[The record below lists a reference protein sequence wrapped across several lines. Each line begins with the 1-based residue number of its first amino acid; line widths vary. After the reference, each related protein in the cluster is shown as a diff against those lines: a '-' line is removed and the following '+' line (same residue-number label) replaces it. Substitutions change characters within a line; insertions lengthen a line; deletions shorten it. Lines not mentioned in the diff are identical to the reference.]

1 MPLIRVSDEVY
12 QHFKNNSRDGESID
26 ATIRRITKLST
37 VNAYRKYADREKL
50 IPLEAYRWMILS
62 AYMGSEL
69 NAPLKRAYLQ
79 THVENLLDEHN
90 LAEVYPAD
98 FSLTPSKNSP
108 RTRWKAR
115 IANIVGRLE
124 ESKVL
129 NPVINDD
136 GGFSKGLEID
146 PNIHKEFMLV
156 GLHIDRKQGKC
167 HLTQMPKLVTSYNW
181 NVLQPLTVDEEVHP
195 PLYKAEDGEER
206 LKRVSFL
213 YNQRDLKGV
222 MRAFETALLG
232 GSVWV
237 TYDKGKEIGKDYL
250 PMPKSKA

>member
-12 QHFKNNSRDGESID
+12 QHLKNSSRDGESID

-37 VNAYRKYADREKL
+37 VNAYRKYVDREKL

-115 IANIVGRLE
+115 FANIVGRLE

-146 PNIHKEFMLV
+146 PNIHKEFTHV
-156 GLHIDRKQGKC
+156 GLHIDRKEGKC
-167 HLTQMPKLVTSYNW
+167 HLTQMPEFVTSYNW

-222 MRAFETALLG
+222 TRAFETALAG

-237 TYDKGKEIGKDYL
+237 TYDKWKETGKDYL